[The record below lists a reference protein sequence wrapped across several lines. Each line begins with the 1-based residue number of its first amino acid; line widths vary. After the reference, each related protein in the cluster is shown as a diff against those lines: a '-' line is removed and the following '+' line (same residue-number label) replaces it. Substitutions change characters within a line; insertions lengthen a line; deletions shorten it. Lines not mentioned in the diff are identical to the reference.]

1 MQKSKANVRGVDGLA
16 VDTQDTYFGEFCFVA
31 DSRRA
36 FIPLDAAENNLYK
49 NVYSVEEECEEMN
62 EEALAC
68 IEEYVYKAE
77 KESLVL

>member
-1 MQKSKANVRGVDGLA
+1 MRC
-16 VDTQDTYFGEFCFVA
+16 FGECGFVA
-31 DSRRA
+31 DSLRA

-49 NVYSVEEECEEMN
+49 NVYSVEEEYEEMN

-77 KESLVL
+77 KETKIKSANERIKMDSACSH